1 MVINIEK
8 HYFRHY
14 ANKSEVKEYGKFQ
27 VGEII
32 TDWEGCTGCILLI
45 FKNGDVRTDSN
56 GMSSISKIKKVRS
69 KEKILNYLNVLYNED
84 MYFLQNN
91 YNQEIEK
98 AR

>member
-1 MVINIEK
+1 M
-8 HYFRHY
+8 
-14 ANKSEVKEYGKFQ
+14 G
-27 VGEII
+27 
-32 TDWEGCTGCILLI
+32 
-45 FKNGDVRTDSN
+45 
-56 GMSSISKIKKVRS
+56 SISKLKKVRS

>member
-32 TDWEGCTGCILLI
+32 TD
-45 FKNGDVRTDSN
+45 
-56 GMSSISKIKKVRS
+56 
-69 KEKILNYLNVLYNED
+69 
-84 MYFLQNN
+84 
-91 YNQEIEK
+91 
-98 AR
+98 

>member
-1 MVINIEK
+1 
-8 HYFRHY
+8 
-14 ANKSEVKEYGKFQ
+14 
-27 VGEII
+27 
-32 TDWEGCTGCILLI
+32 
-45 FKNGDVRTDSN
+45 
-56 GMSSISKIKKVRS
+56 MSSISKIKKVRS